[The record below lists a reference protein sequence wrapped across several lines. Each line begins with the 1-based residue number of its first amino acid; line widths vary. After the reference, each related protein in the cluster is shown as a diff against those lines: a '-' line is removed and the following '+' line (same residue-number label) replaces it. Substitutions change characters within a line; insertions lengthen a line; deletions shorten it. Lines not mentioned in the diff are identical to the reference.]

1 MIMKTRMI
9 IALLATTLV
18 VSTAHSDDVLELR
31 AGGQLAVNDLYAKWA
46 AAPPAERAE
55 LQKTLDKVC
64 AQKDCHASRLYWYTD
79 LDQAKEAARRLGRPI
94 LSLHLLGR
102 LDEELSCANSRFF
115 RTLLYSDDQVASIL
129 RDQYVLH
136 WYSVREVPRVT
147 IELGGGRVIRQT
159 ITGNS
164 AHYLL
169 SADGT
174 PLDVLPGLYS
184 PAAFRNQLEEW
195 VALYRTLPSGVG
207 RYDEVLN
214 RYHLQRLTETSAR
227 ALELGIDRTPYQGLQ
242 AVWAAQMQ
250 SRSKAA
256 TEVTTLRQLKGESAR
271 FAKLFQR
278 RGTVAGETQPTESS
292 TPRERDVWRT
302 IGEEQK
308 GDVTFSESTLQLMRS
323 KQTLTAEVLDNL
335 RRTVAADTAFNEYDL
350 HRRAHEWFAL
360 GEVADLHSLN
370 ERVYDELFLTPSSDP
385 WLGLLPE
392 STFTGIE
399 ESTLM
404 VQPAK

>member
-9 IALLATTLV
+9 IVLLAVTTLV
-18 VSTAHSDDVLELR
+18 VSTAHSDNISELR
-31 AGGQLAVNDLYAKWA
+31 ATGQLAVDDLHAKWT
-46 AAPPAERAE
+46 AAPAAERAQ

-64 AQKDCHASRLYWYTD
+64 AQKDCHASRLFWYTD
-79 LDQAKEAARRLGRPI
+79 LDQAKQAARRLGRPI

-115 RTLLYSDDQVASIL
+115 RTLLYSDDQVAAIL

-136 WYSVREVPRVT
+136 WHSVREVPRVT

-164 AHYLL
+164 AHYFLD
-169 SADGT
+169 ADGM

-184 PAAFRNQLEEW
+184 ATAFRNQLEEW
-195 VALYRTLPSGVG
+195 ATLYRTLSEPG
-207 RYDEVLN
+207 RDEVLSD
-214 RYHLQRLTETSAR
+214 YHTQRLTETSAR
-227 ALELGIDRTPYQGLQ
+227 ALEMGIDRTPYEGMA
-242 AVWAAQMQ
+242 AVWVAQRQ
-250 SRSKAA
+250 SQSKAA
-256 TEVTTLRQLKGESAR
+256 TEVRTLRQLKGDSSRSA
-271 FAKLFQR
+271 KSFQPR
-278 RGTVAGETQPTESS
+278 REL
-292 TPRERDVWRT
+292 DIWRA
-302 IGEEQK
+302 IGEELK
-308 GDVTFSESTLQLMRS
+308 TGVTFSESTLQLMRS
-323 KQTLTAEVLDNL
+323 KQTLTDEVLDNL

-350 HRRAHEWFAL
+350 HRRAHQWFAL
-360 GEVADLHSLN
+360 GQVGDLYSLN

-392 STFTGIE
+392 ATFTGIE
-399 ESTLM
+399 ESTLL